1 MQEAEIYKKA
11 IEKWGVRS
19 QVEMAIEECAE
30 LIVVIRHAQ
39 RDRATAGDIAQ
50 EVADVEIMCGQLRE
64 IIGDDVVAQCKKE
77 KLNWLESRI
86 KTL

>member
-30 LIVVIRHAQ
+30 LIVVIRQTQ
-39 RDRATAGDIAQ
+39 RDRATARDIAQ
-50 EVADVEIMCGQLRE
+50 EVADVEIMCGQLRK

-77 KLNWLESRI
+77 KLNRLESRI